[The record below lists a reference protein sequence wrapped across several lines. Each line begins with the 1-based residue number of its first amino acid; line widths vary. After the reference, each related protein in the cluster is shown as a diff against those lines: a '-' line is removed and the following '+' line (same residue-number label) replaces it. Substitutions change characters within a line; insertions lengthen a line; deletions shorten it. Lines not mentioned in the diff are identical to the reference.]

1 MKSTKLV
8 ELLHIVPDR
17 HRPLAFFGVK
27 AHESHESVQE
37 WVKWCKKQGFRGF
50 NMIIASDCAGRANDS
65 WINMVLDSY
74 EVALKTAREEDLEV
88 WIFDDWGYPSGTAGG
103 LVCTDDSYR
112 AKKLVISHN
121 CILKKGDHISV
132 AMPENVI
139 SAGILKSNT
148 FERINAKPGEHFEY
162 TCEDDYAH
170 IVVVSWDYDEHQSKS
185 SCKSYPGDPAMS
197 CIDLLNPDATRK
209 FLSVMHDRYYQRFSD
224 YFGNVIKGFFYDEPY
239 LRFEYPYSQKL
250 FEVFRNRKGYDLLE
264 VLPYLMMHI
273 KGNYPVPM
281 QKYIDDFFDVYTDM
295 VADSFYKILGQWC
308 SEHNVELSGH
318 MDLDHHLNTLNTISG
333 HFFKNM
339 KYNNRPAIDV
349 IWAQIEPGVF
359 TDFPRYAGSVKRILG
374 LRHAVSETFAGMGQG
389 LHGDL
394 MRYITDHQVIRGI
407 DDFHL
412 MYSNNNPDTPA
423 ESPQMPNHMLQEPF
437 GKLIYDRIATAS
449 AISNY
454 GKPAVK
460 TCIYMPC
467 YDLYRGQLSIGQ
479 LTVNNAERFIWEWVE
494 DISRELTYMPCDF
507 DYIWDEAI
515 LMLELVD
522 GGLLTKSGHII
533 DTIILPPNCTIKDD
547 IARKLKLFCRSG
559 GRIISV
565 FRYNPMLE
573 KEAILCSELS
583 SLKGLVNP
591 PVSVSPGSMISL
603 CTRIGEGKTV
613 YMLLNESPEDTEV
626 DICINS
632 KGMIYE
638 ANLIDGS
645 LTLISAERPF
655 RFLTGFY
662 GCELK
667 VFIADTMVSGNAP
680 SDSITIKPGTVRRRK
695 TGIEPYNWQVTL
707 PDSKEVRLDGKKWP
721 DWASLGWPE
730 YSGYIKYTAYF
741 DYDLGETDAI
751 LCMPFLHYHAIVSVD
766 GKEAGRIAYKPYEL
780 ILRGLSK
787 GRHKL
792 EIKVYNTGANEV
804 VGTIEAEKKRY
815 SKRFAHMAAYDRKRI
830 KSGLLGPVTIY
841 PAE

>member
-1 MKSTKLV
+1 
-8 ELLHIVPDR
+8 
-17 HRPLAFFGVK
+17 
-27 AHESHESVQE
+27 
-37 WVKWCKKQGFRGF
+37 
-50 NMIIASDCAGRANDS
+50 
-65 WINMVLDSY
+65 
-74 EVALKTAREEDLEV
+74 
-88 WIFDDWGYPSGTAGG
+88 
-103 LVCTDDSYR
+103 
-112 AKKLVISHN
+112 
-121 CILKKGDHISV
+121 
-132 AMPENVI
+132 
-139 SAGILKSNT
+139 
-148 FERINAKPGEHFEY
+148 
-162 TCEDDYAH
+162 
-170 IVVVSWDYDEHQSKS
+170 
-185 SCKSYPGDPAMS
+185 
-197 CIDLLNPDATRK
+197 
-209 FLSVMHDRYYQRFSD
+209 
-224 YFGNVIKGFFYDEPY
+224 
-239 LRFEYPYSQKL
+239 
-250 FEVFRNRKGYDLLE
+250 
-264 VLPYLMMHI
+264 
-273 KGNYPVPM
+273 
-281 QKYIDDFFDVYTDM
+281 
-295 VADSFYKILGQWC
+295 
-308 SEHNVELSGH
+308 
-318 MDLDHHLNTLNTISG
+318 
-333 HFFKNM
+333 
-339 KYNNRPAIDV
+339 
-349 IWAQIEPGVF
+349 
-359 TDFPRYAGSVKRILG
+359 
-374 LRHAVSETFAGMGQG
+374 
-389 LHGDL
+389 
-394 MRYITDHQVIRGI
+394 
-407 DDFHL
+407 
-412 MYSNNNPDTPA
+412 
-423 ESPQMPNHMLQEPF
+423 
-437 GKLIYDRIATAS
+437 
-449 AISNY
+449 
-454 GKPAVK
+454 
-460 TCIYMPC
+460 
-467 YDLYRGQLSIGQ
+467 
-479 LTVNNAERFIWEWVE
+479 
-494 DISRELTYMPCDF
+494 MPCDF

-547 IARKLKLFCRSG
+547 IARKLNLFCRSG

-804 VGTIEAEKKRY
+804 VCTIEAEKKRY